1 MFIQISC
8 FRSLMK
14 LYVKIPV
21 KVLLMYIFT
30 YPIKYRCRIVGLQLL
45 SMSIYLLVLSRY
57 VLSYGDQSRTAHT
70 EWVFDTIIKILNVHT
85 FWLCSLC
92 ITYSAKMYSKM
103 PNLINKWSSSVVV
116 IYNLSSE
123 VGCDYRVSLFASHVT
138 SYSWLVSL
146 KGSNINNI
154 HKKLDWSWNQQPN
167 LANLVLTSPCR
178 CPVVVVDL

>member
-1 MFIQISC
+1 
-8 FRSLMK
+8 
-14 LYVKIPV
+14 
-21 KVLLMYIFT
+21 
-30 YPIKYRCRIVGLQLL
+30 
-45 SMSIYLLVLSRY
+45 MSDCWI
-57 VLSYGDQSRTAHT
+57 
-70 EWVFDTIIKILNVHT
+70 TITINVHLPPRVIKICPKLWRSVQNSSYWMS
-85 FWLCSLC
+85 FWYHYQDFKCTHILVGKFVCR
-92 ITYSAKMYSKM
+92 TYSAKMYSKM

-154 HKKLDWSWNQQPN
+154 HTKPDWSWNQQPN